1 MTSQQTLVL
10 LPGLLCD
17 EAVWTPILEALNISD
32 HYMIADYGQLDDL
45 SAMATYVL
53 SQVKGDQL
61 IVFGHSMGGRIAM
74 EIMRQAPLRVSRLG
88 LFDTA
93 FRSAASGEKGEQEK
107 EKRMALLFKAKNEGM
122 RAMGQEWAIGMVH
135 PHFHHS
141 AVFDAILDMIERKTP
156 TIFAAQINALLN
168 RPSTEPTLRQIDCPT
183 LLLCG
188 EHDLW
193 SPVSVHQEMQS
204 LIKNATLSVIP
215 NCAHMS
221 TMEQP
226 KKVANAIANWLKES

>member
-1 MTSQQTLVL
+1 MHPNEKLVL

-17 EAVWTPILEALNISD
+17 EAIWTPILELLNIND
-32 HYMIADYGQLDDL
+32 YFVADYSELEDL
-45 SAMATYVL
+45 AAMAKHVL
-53 SQVKGDQL
+53 TQVEGDQL

-74 EIMRQAPLRVSRLG
+74 EIMRQAPERVSHLG

-93 FRSAASGEKGEQEK
+93 YRSAVSGEKGAQEK
-107 EKRMALLFKAKNEGM
+107 QKRMDLLAKAKQEGM
-122 RAMGQEWAIGMVH
+122 RAMGEQWALGMVH
-135 PHFHHS
+135 PQSHNTP
-141 AVFDAILDMIERKTP
+141 VFDAILNMLERKTP

-168 RPSTEPTLRQIDCPT
+168 RPDMESVLRQINCPT

-188 EHDLW
+188 EDDLW
-193 SPVSVHQEMQS
+193 SPVSVHQEMQT

-226 KKVANAIANWLKES
+226 KSVANAISKWLKES